1 MRPRPDG
8 RGGWCSG
15 SGAGS
20 GSTSG
25 SGSGRGSGSA
35 SWSAAERAPEW
46 FSWFIASVPPSPQGI
61 IPQEKKRD
69 KCRRRK
75 AAPRWHW
82 KQDHASERSAT
93 IIVAVDGRKASIAI
107 RSSKKLAR
115 ETSKITWH
123 SSCSRFPHHTDIEWT
138 TAGDHQERV
147 KDTHYRTVP
156 KSLEGHDKC
165 KELPEAEGPSQP
177 RADYYRR
184 ERRDWGTHAYTG
196 GDLPTKPNRFPVF
209 GPQKSVTCAGR
220 VFSSVENSS
229 FRMSSLL
236 GLFVGNQRKLGWTAL
251 FGQDNS
257 PLSLHN

>member
-1 MRPRPDG
+1 M
-8 RGGWCSG
+8 
-15 SGAGS
+15 
-20 GSTSG
+20 
-25 SGSGRGSGSA
+25 
-35 SWSAAERAPEW
+35 
-46 FSWFIASVPPSPQGI
+46 I
-61 IPQEKKRD
+61 
-69 KCRRRK
+69 
-75 AAPRWHW
+75 
-82 KQDHASERSAT
+82 
-93 IIVAVDGRKASIAI
+93 DGRKVSIAI

-236 GLFVGNQRKLGWTAL
+236 GLFVGNQRKLGWMAS
-251 FGQDNS
+251 FGRDTQQKYLLHGSS
-257 PLSLHN
+257 PLRHGLLFLPRSRFWWLPSDGLVIHQTSMARRGPANSRAVAKQHILFLPFSLLAPVRRAAA